1 VTCDF
6 ILSLQMPHFF
16 LKLTAVMFKVLE
28 HVDKERR
35 ERSKDRFRGRDS
47 IMTIRPISVSV
58 TKTDNRD

>member
-1 VTCDF
+1 
-6 ILSLQMPHFF
+6 MPHFF